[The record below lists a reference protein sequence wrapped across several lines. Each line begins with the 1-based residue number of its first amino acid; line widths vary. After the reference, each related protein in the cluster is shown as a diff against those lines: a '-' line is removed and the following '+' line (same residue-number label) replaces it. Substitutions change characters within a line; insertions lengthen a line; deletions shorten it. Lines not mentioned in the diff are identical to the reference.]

1 MSVFVGCLGDNDP
14 VLGIGGQVD
23 GSKEGGT
30 FNCTL
35 PNTISTFQLGTID
48 DWDPNIAESP
58 LPNVPTNL
66 MGIVFVSKDTD
77 SVFNEAPVVHH
88 FSNLGGQLI
97 VDAKITIQTRT
108 ITGMTPNSDILQL
121 MFHNDMNLYPTWN
134 IPIGQTADSPYGM
147 TEVLHLDELPTSGA
161 GDLSTL
167 VAGTTSLTSALN
179 TLGYIDIVVSNAQQV
194 DYVELELCVRP
205 PPPLYEGS
213 FDCPAPHS
221 SFSFFLGTNDNWDPN
236 IAESPLPIVTS
247 NLLQIA
253 TYAKGTDDDMNE
265 ASVAHQF
272 GGIAAFT
279 IVDASL
285 TIQTRTIPT
294 EVPSIANLIL
304 LFSDDMTAYPPW
316 EIPIGQAADPPS
328 TLTQTLHLDE
338 LPTNGMGDLSLL
350 AAGSTDIIS
359 ILNTLGYLDIIVQND
374 QEVDYVEL
382 EICMDKTWVPDTL
395 PMPCEDWENPL
406 SPSYL
411 AGDVIEIIH
420 GDIDAFDPAIIDP
433 APQPRDSLVGIID
446 WQTNSYARV
455 GSNSAVQPVWSS
467 WGANNGQAT
476 LSTFDELYANK
487 MLMTSFTGLPNNIVD
502 ARIDFGVKF
511 LGGANLETDSIHL
524 GFTQEMATPA
534 TYPYYNSDTITQ
546 GDYWDKTAPTVLDS
560 TFSTQSQ
567 ILTYPYTAIS
577 TQMNT
582 AGGLTISL
590 HLSHLHTSGH
600 IFDSTTSLNYGTNS
614 IIQEM
619 SDQGFLDFLIQDD
632 TSVDYVALKYCAGD
646 FDTDGDGQLDDTQD
660 LDNDNDGISN
670 ADEGDADPDGDQ
682 IPNHLDDDSD
692 GDGILDSV
700 EGNVDTDGDGIP
712 DFLDL
717 DSDGDGIPDSV
728 EGTVDTDGDG
738 IPDYLDLDS
747 DGDGIPDSV
756 EGVVDSDGDGIPDYI
771 DSSQALDSDGDG
783 IPDSVEGTVDTDGDG
798 TPDYLDTDSDGDGIP
813 DSVEGNVDSDGDG
826 IPDYLDP
833 DSDGDGIPDSVEGV
847 VDSDGDGT
855 PDYLDLDSD
864 GDGIPDS
871 VEGVVDSDGDG
882 RPDYL
887 DDDSDGDGILDS
899 VEGVVDS
906 DGDGIPDYLDLDSD
920 GDGIPDSVEGVVDS
934 DGDGTPDY
942 LDPDSD
948 GDGIPDSVEGVVDSD
963 GDGTPDYL
971 DDDSD
976 GDGILDSV
984 EGVVDSDGDGIPDYL
999 DTSDDTDTDGDG
1011 MPDVWESSNGLDP
1024 NDSNDAG
1031 MDADNDGLTNLEE
1044 YGYGTDPNNADTDGG
1059 GVNDGDEITN
1069 MSDPNNNTDD
1079 GDING

>member
-1 MSVFVGCLGDNDP
+1 MKKSILLSLLLLTSVFVGCLGDNDP

-35 PNTISTFQLGTID
+35 PNTISTFQLGTDD
-48 DWDPNIAESP
+48 DWDSSIAESP

-77 SVFNEAPVVHH
+77 SVWNEAPVAHH

-121 MFHNDMNLYPTWN
+121 MFHNDVILYPTWN

-161 GDLSTL
+161 GDLSAL

-179 TLGYIDIVVSNAQQV
+179 TLGYIDIVVSNTQQV
-194 DYVELELCVRP
+194 DYVELEICVRP
-205 PPPLYEGS
+205 PPPPSGGT
-213 FDCPAPHS
+213 FNCPAQHS

-236 IAESPLPIVTS
+236 IAESPLPVLTP

-279 IVDASL
+279 IVDAQL

-350 AAGSTDIIS
+350 VAGSTDIIS

-382 EICMDKTWVPDTL
+382 EICMDKTWEPDTL

-420 GDIDAFDPAIIDP
+420 GDIDAFDANIIDP

-455 GSNSAVQPVWSS
+455 GSSSTIPPVWSS

-476 LSTFDELYANK
+476 LSTFDELYSNK

-534 TYPYYNSDTITQ
+534 TYPYHNSDTITQ
-546 GDYWDKTAPTVLDS
+546 GDYWDETAPTVLDS

-577 TQMNT
+577 TQMNI

-600 IFDSTTSLNYGTNS
+600 IFDSATSLNYGTNS

-619 SDQGFLDFLIQDD
+619 NDQGFLDFLIQDD

-692 GDGILDSV
+692 GDGIPDSV

-738 IPDYLDLDS
+738 IPNYLDLDS
-747 DGDGIPDSV
+747 DGDGTPDSV

-771 DSSQALDSDGDG
+771 DSSQAVDSDGDG
-783 IPDSVEGTVDTDGDG
+783 IQDSVEGTVDTDGDG
-798 TPDYLDTDSDGDGIP
+798 TPDYLDTDSDEDGIL

-864 GDGIPDS
+864 GDAIPDS

-882 RPDYL
+882 
-887 DDDSDGDGILDS
+887 I
-899 VEGVVDS
+899 
-906 DGDGIPDYLDLDSD
+906 
-920 GDGIPDSVEGVVDS
+920 
-934 DGDGTPDY
+934 
-942 LDPDSD
+942 
-948 GDGIPDSVEGVVDSD
+948 
-963 GDGTPDYL
+963 PDYL

-999 DTSDDTDTDGDG
+999 DTFDDTDTDGDG

-1031 MDADNDGLTNLEE
+1031 IDADNDGLTNLEE

-1059 GVNDGDEITN
+1059 GVNDGDEVTN

>member
-1 MSVFVGCLGDNDP
+1 MKRSLLLSLIFVLSSFAGCLDDVDP
-14 VLGIGGQVD
+14 DIINGQAD
-23 GSKEGGT
+23 GSKVGGT
-30 FNCTL
+30 FDCTL
-35 PNTISTFQLGTID
+35 PNTISTFQLGTND
-48 DWDPNIAESP
+48 DWNPNTAEAP

-66 MGIVFVSKDTD
+66 MGIVLVSKDTD
-77 SVFNEAPVVHH
+77 SVWNEAPVAHH

-121 MFHNDMNLYPTWN
+121 MFHNDMTLYPTWN

-167 VAGTTSLTSALN
+167 VAGTTSLISALN
-179 TLGYIDIVVSNAQQV
+179 TLGYIDIVVSDAQQV
-194 DYVELELCVRP
+194 DYVELEICVRP
-205 PPPLYEGS
+205 PANSYPGS
-213 FDCPAPHS
+213 FDCPEPYS
-221 SFSFFLGTNDNWDPN
+221 SYSFLLGTNDNWDPA
-236 IAESPLPIVTS
+236 IAESPLPVVTP
-247 NLLQIA
+247 NLLNIA
-253 TYAKGTDDDMNE
+253 TYTKGTDDDLNE

-272 GGIAAFT
+272 GSIAAFT

-294 EVPSIANLIL
+294 EAPNIANLIL
-304 LFSDDMTAYPPW
+304 LFSDDMAAYPQW
-316 EIPIGQAADPPS
+316 DIPIGQAADPPS

-338 LPTNGMGDLSLL
+338 LPTTGMGDLSLL
-350 AAGSTDIIS
+350 AAGTTDLIS

-382 EICMDKTWVPDTL
+382 EVCMDKTWSSDTL

-420 GDIDAFDPAIIDP
+420 GDLDSFDPAITDP
-433 APQPRDSLVGIID
+433 LPQPRDSLVGIID

-455 GSNSAVQPVWSS
+455 GSNSGVPPVWSS

-476 LSTFDELYANK
+476 LSTFDELSANK
-487 MLMTSFTGLPNNIVD
+487 MLMTSFIGLPNNIVD

-524 GFTQEMATPA
+524 GFTQEMATPG
-534 TYPYYNSDTITQ
+534 TYPYHNSDTITQ
-546 GDYWDKTAPTVLDS
+546 GDYWDETAPTVLDS
-560 TFSTQSQ
+560 TFNTQSQ
-567 ILTYPYTAIS
+567 ILSYPYSAIT
-577 TQMNT
+577 TQMNSG
-582 AGGLTISL
+582 GGLTISL
-590 HLSHLHTSGH
+590 HLSHLHTTGH
-600 IFDSTTSLNYGTNS
+600 LFNSATSLNYGTNS

-619 SDQGFLDFLIQDD
+619 NDQGFLDFLIQDD

-692 GDGILDSV
+692 GDGIPDSV

-747 DGDGIPDSV
+747 DGDGILDSV
-756 EGVVDSDGDGIPDYI
+756 EGTVDSDGDGIPDY
-771 DSSQALDSDGDG
+771 LDSNQAADSDNDG

-798 TPDYLDTDSDGDGIP
+798 TPDYLDTDSDDDGIP

-826 IPDYLDP
+826 TPDYLDT
-833 DSDGDGIPDSVEGV
+833 DSDGDGIPDSVEGN
-847 VDSDGDGT
+847 VDT
-855 PDYLDLDSD
+855 
-864 GDGIPDS
+864 
-871 VEGVVDSDGDG
+871 
-882 RPDYL
+882 
-887 DDDSDGDGILDS
+887 
-899 VEGVVDS
+899 

-920 GDGIPDSVEGVVDS
+920 GDGIPDSVEGNVDT
-934 DGDGTPDY
+934 DGDGKADY
-942 LDPDSD
+942 LDDDSD
-948 GDGIPDSVEGVVDSD
+948 GDGIPDSVEGTVDSD
-963 GDGTPDYL
+963 N
-971 DDDSD
+971 
-976 GDGILDSV
+976 
-984 EGVVDSDGDGIPDYL
+984 DGIPDYL
-999 DTSDDTDTDGDG
+999 DTFDNTDTDGDG
-1011 MPDVWESSNGLDP
+1011 MPDVWESNNGLDP
-1024 NDSNDAG
+1024 NDPNDAG
-1031 MDADNDGLTNLEE
+1031 VDADGDGLTNLEE

-1059 GVNDGDEITN
+1059 GVNDGDEIDN
-1069 MSDPNNNTDD
+1069 MSDPNSPSDD
-1079 GDING
+1079 GQING